1 MCYNKVNDC
10 TVVRVLLTSLCDV
23 ATTDLTTLDVHIKLF
38 ILQKNLFVKV
48 VAWLNEF
55 DIVVRKTRHLVVLLH
70 PFEEVTKK

>member
-1 MCYNKVNDC
+1 MCPKCVTTKVNDC

-23 ATTDLTTLDVHIKLF
+23 ATTDLKILDVHISKF
-38 ILQKNLFVKV
+38 NLFVKV

-70 PFEEVTKK
+70 PRGKNAS